1 MKTTSALLMYIIE
14 EGRSLT
20 SFNMPLL
27 VSTFAVLILALI
39 VCIYISR
46 KNKLYMK
53 PKKKE
58 APINRNKIYKEKEV
72 AS

>member
-1 MKTTSALLMYIIE
+1 MKTTCALLMYIAE

-27 VSTFAVLILALI
+27 VSTFAVLLLALI
-39 VCIYISR
+39 ICILISR
-46 KNKLYMK
+46 KNKLYIK
-53 PKKKE
+53 PRKQE
-58 APINRNKIYKEKEV
+58 APSNKVYKEKEV